1 MGQAKILLK
10 IGFQT
15 NSLYK
20 TSLEGFK
27 LELRS
32 EGLDLVQ
39 RIHLLR
45 RRSQNIPAVLPD
57 DSRLWV
63 RGVLL

>member
-39 RIHLLR
+39 SIHLLR
-45 RRSQNIPAVLPD
+45 DGVKIFPLICLMTLV
-57 DSRLWV
+57 SR
-63 RGVLL
+63 